1 MALLLKQWQTAT
13 IILSSGHK
21 NSNSSNV
28 SNRHESYESR
38 GAYQYVTIETLEASK
53 RLGAKENVQHK
64 ARENARHK
72 KCEVQEFVRHVRHHI
87 T

>member
-1 MALLLKQWQTAT
+1 MAT

-28 SNRHESYESR
+28 SQRHESYESR
-38 GAYQYVTIETLEASK
+38 GAYEYVTIETLEASK
-53 RLGAKENVQHK
+53 RLGRAVQHK

-72 KCEVQEFVRHVRHHI
+72 KCEVQEFVIHVRHHI

>member
-1 MALLLKQWQTAT
+1 MAT

-28 SNRHESYESR
+28 SQRHESYESR
-38 GAYQYVTIETLEASK
+38 GAYEYVTIETLEASK
-53 RLGAKENVQHK
+53 RLGRAVQHK

-72 KCEVQEFVRHVRHHI
+72 KCEVQEFGTSGTSGTTSRKVPS